1 MGSSAHNCKL
11 RREEEQRRCVVV
23 RFCGWPKTGAT
34 SARAASKIVDTLVV
48 VEFGPAKSQKKGVIV
63 EVDSAETTSMSGSD
77 LTSLMVRTTTKTR
90 ILTVLS
96 SDVVSDS
103 EAQPD
108 VSVPVTEKTAIDVVS
123 DHRIDVSKVRYHSSW
138 SCRPRQRL
146 TPEQNAE
153 QNAQHMSGGF

>member
-63 EVDSAETTSMSGSD
+63 EVDSADTTSMSGSD

-96 SDVVSDS
+96 SDSDS

-108 VSVPVTEKTAIDVVS
+108 VLAVPVTEKTAPDCVRPPYRREQGTVS
-123 DHRIDVSKVRYHSSW
+123 QGLSRVDLD
-138 SCRPRQRL
+138 
-146 TPEQNAE
+146 ND
-153 QNAQHMSGGF
+153 